1 MEIDLDLRK
10 RRNMRNHMPISIN
23 IIPNTSLD
31 HSNNS
36 KGIGPGSIMIYLLD
50 QTSISSVHTEH
61 HRRV

>member
-1 MEIDLDLRK
+1 
-10 RRNMRNHMPISIN
+10 MPISIN

-36 KGIGPGSIMIYLLD
+36 KGIGPESIMIYLLD
-50 QTSISSVHTEH
+50 QISISSVHTEH